1 MAQSLPQTAQAPNL
15 LAPNLLDEPLSDLID
30 HAKAAGAEQADALG
44 IYGRSSSISVRNGEL
59 EDIDN
64 SEGSDVGL
72 RVIIGK
78 RQACVSSSDLSTD
91 ALKRLAERAVAMA
104 RLAPEDAYCGLA
116 PEDRLSQRVNA
127 EGLELFD
134 SKQLEPSELK
144 ERALAVEAAALRVPG
159 VRQAEG
165 ASASFAMST
174 VRLRTSHGFDGGYA
188 TSRHGLSVS
197 ALAER
202 DGSMERDYD
211 HDSKRWFD
219 DLKNPDEIGREAGE
233 RAVSRLGSASMPS
246 GATPILF
253 DRRVSGS
260 LVSALT
266 GAINGNAV
274 ARGVSFLKDSLG
286 DRLFPENVTI
296 LEDPL
301 RLRGLS
307 SRPFDGEGVQTTPFE
322 IISEGQ
328 LNEWLL
334 NMSAARQL
342 GLETN
347 GHGSRGLS
355 NPPGISTSN
364 VDLMVGQHS
373 PEALMKQ
380 AGKGLLVMEMFG
392 PSLNPTTGDYSVGV
406 SGFAIENGERTT
418 PVSEVTIAGNLR
430 NVFASLIPGSD
441 LVHDFDTNAPTILV
455 EGLTVA
461 GR

>member
-1 MAQSLPQTAQAPNL
+1 MATPLPQNA
-15 LAPNLLDEPLSDLID
+15 LDDPLCALID
-30 HAKAAGAEQADALG
+30 HAKAAGADQADALG

-72 RVIIGK
+72 RVMIGK
-78 RQACVSSSDLSTD
+78 RQACVSSSDLSPD

-104 RLAPEDAYCGLA
+104 RLAPEDPYCGLA
-116 PEDRLSQRVNA
+116 PEDRLSDRRDA

-134 SKQLEPSELK
+134 ARELQPSDLK
-144 ERALAVEAAALRVPG
+144 DRALAVEAAALNVAG

-165 ASASFAMST
+165 AAASFAWSA
-174 VRLRTSHGFDGGYA
+174 VQLLTSHGFSGGYS

-197 ALAER
+197 ALAEK
-202 DGSMERDYD
+202 DGSMERDFD
-211 HDSKRWFD
+211 HDSKRWFE
-219 DLKNPDEIGREAGE
+219 DLKDPAEIGRDAGE

-246 GATPILF
+246 GAIPVLF

-260 LVSALT
+260 LISALT

-274 ARGVSFLKDSLG
+274 SRGVSFLKDDLGSL
-286 DRLFPENVTI
+286 LFPENITI
-296 LEDPL
+296 LEDPF
-301 RLRGLS
+301 RPRGLS
-307 SRPFDGEGVQTTPFE
+307 SRPFDGEGVATSAFK
-322 IISEGQ
+322 IIENGR

-334 NMSAARQL
+334 NTSAARQL

-364 VDLMVGQHS
+364 VALMAGS
-373 PEALMKQ
+373 ETPDALMKQ

-430 NVFASLIPGSD
+430 NVFASLIAASD
-441 LVHDFDTNAPTILV
+441 LVHDYDTNAPTILV